1 MKAFIDRFASL
12 RVTVT
17 LLVVLLVA
25 LAAGTIV
32 ESLRGAEAA
41 LRAVYRAPW
50 FYALLAVFALNLACS
65 LVSLWP
71 WGSRRIGYAT
81 THLSMLVIL
90 AGALATE
97 LGKTEGQLHVW
108 EGEEATAVI
117 GRPAS
122 PEAEPPVVA
131 TLPFAVRLDA
141 FEIDYYEGTR
151 RPAQFRSRVTLRDAG
166 RETPASI

>member
-1 MKAFIDRFASL
+1 MKALIDRFASL

-17 LLVVLLVA
+17 LLVLLLVA
-25 LAAGTIV
+25 LATGTIV
-32 ESLRGAEAA
+32 ESLHGAEAA
-41 LRAVYRAPW
+41 LGSVYGAPW

-90 AGALATE
+90 GGALTTE

-108 EGEEATAVI
+108 EGEEATTVI
-117 GRPAS
+117 GRPAG
-122 PEAEPPVVA
+122 PQAEPPVVA

-141 FEIDYYEGTR
+141 FEVDY
-151 RPAQFRSRVTLRDAG
+151 
-166 RETPASI
+166 